1 MAGSQVTDDDSGAE
15 PQTGPVS
22 SEAPADAPDNAE
34 AKDRIAEGVTTDE
47 PSKTTGTP
55 KKTEAKADSKPKSKG
70 KDEAQPAPAQK
81 AADVPASDTKAPDAQ
96 PPAPVASG
104 SSQPSKSKSLA
115 EVMKVDL
122 RVRRRRRH

>member
-1 MAGSQVTDDDSGAE
+1 MAGNQVTDDDSGEE

-22 SEAPADAPDNAE
+22 SEARADAPDNAE
-34 AKDRIAEGVTTDE
+34 AKGRMGEGVTTDV
-47 PSKTTGTP
+47 PSKTADTP
-55 KKTEAKADSKPKSKG
+55 KKTEAKADSKTKSKG

-96 PPAPVASG
+96 PPASPASG
-104 SSQPSKSKSLA
+104 SQPSKSKSLA